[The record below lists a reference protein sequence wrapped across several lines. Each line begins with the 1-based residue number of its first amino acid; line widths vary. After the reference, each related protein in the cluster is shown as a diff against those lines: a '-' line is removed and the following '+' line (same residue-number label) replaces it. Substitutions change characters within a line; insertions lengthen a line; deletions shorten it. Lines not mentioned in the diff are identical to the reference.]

1 MTKNLKLEDKEAERS
16 VLSGMLVD
24 VAKID
29 KALLTINPAEFTT
42 KIYKNLYN
50 VVGKIYAKHGS
61 LLTNDLLSNLLES
74 NGQPQETR
82 LQYLKVID
90 DLKKTKLN
98 DAEFAFAMKSM
109 KKAHISRQMS
119 DMLSS
124 ATQKLYE
131 KGGIE
136 AFRSIDR
143 KMYDLKVATVNSENL
158 IVIDTREVDDIINRF
173 TDMRENPDKYRGMPC
188 GWNTL
193 DALTSGF
200 HPGEYILIVAP
211 SGGGKSMGLI
221 NWANH
226 AQKEGYN
233 VAYFSFEM
241 NHWEIRM
248 RQLSCEAEL
257 PYLSLKTQQLNVE
270 QVNKQEF
277 ILRNEIA
284 QRQSMFHIIDIPKA
298 TVGFMEAQ
306 IRQLNKINKIDAVFI
321 DYLGLIKPEVA
332 SRNRAGWEIAAGI
345 SEELRE
351 LARSLNIVVVT
362 AQQVTT
368 EGMKKTTADDL
379 ELGDIAISRRI
390 ADHAHTVV
398 GLLWDKTNPHE
409 MKLCVPKCRGG
420 RIQSVKLWCD
430 LDICKITDMNQE
442 NPNTFVPPDN
452 SDLEV

>member
-1 MTKNLKLEDKEAERS
+1 MTKSLKLEDKDAERS
-16 VLSGMLVD
+16 ILAGMLKD
-24 VAKID
+24 VSKID
-29 KALLTINPAEFTT
+29 KSMVMITSSEFST

-50 VVGKIYAKHGS
+50 VIGKIYAKHSS

-74 NGQPQETR
+74 NGQPQEIR
-82 LQYLKVID
+82 LRYLKVID
-90 DLKKTKLN
+90 DIKKIKVN
-98 DAEFAFAMKSM
+98 DAEFAFAMKSI
-109 KKAHISRQMS
+109 KKAHISREMS
-119 DMLSS
+119 KILST
-124 ATQKLYE
+124 ATQKLYD

-136 AFRSIDR
+136 AFRVLD
-143 KMYDLKVATVNSENL
+143 KKLYDLKLATINSENL
-158 IVIDTREVDDIINRF
+158 IVVDTREVEDLIDRF
-173 TDMRENPDKYRGMPC
+173 KDMRENPDKYRGIPS
-188 GWNTL
+188 GWTPL

-200 HPGEYILIVAP
+200 HPGEYVLIVAP
-211 SGGGKSMGLI
+211 SGGGKSMGLL

-248 RQLSCEAEL
+248 RQLSLEAEI
-257 PYLSLKTQQLNVE
+257 PYLSLKTQQLNIE
-270 QVNKQEF
+270 QTNKQEF
-277 ILRNEIA
+277 VLRNEIA
-284 QRQSMFHIIDIPKA
+284 TRQSMFHIIDVPKS
-298 TVGFMEAQ
+298 TVGFIEAQ
-306 IRQLNKINKIDAVFI
+306 LRQLNKIKKIDIVFI
-321 DYLGLIKPEVA
+321 DYLGLIKPDVHI
-332 SRNRAGWEIAAGI
+332 RNRQGWEIAATI

-351 LARSLNIVVVT
+351 LARTMGIVVVT

-368 EGMKKTTADDL
+368 EGMKKTTDDDL

-398 GLLWDKTNPHE
+398 GLLWDKTNPNE

-430 LDICKITDMNQE
+430 LDLCKIEYKNQE
-442 NPNTFVPPDN
+442 NVNSFTPPDP

>member
-1 MTKNLKLEDKEAERS
+1 MPKTLKIENKDSESS
-16 VLSGMLVD
+16 VIAGMLLD

-29 KALLTINPAEFTT
+29 KALLVLTSNEFNT

-50 VVGKIYAKHGS
+50 VIGKIYAKHGS

-90 DLKKTKLN
+90 DVKKIKVN
-98 DAEFAFAMKSM
+98 DAEFAFAIKQV
-109 KKAHISRQMS
+109 KKFHISREVS
-119 DMLSS
+119 ALLSTS
-124 ATQKLYE
+124 TQILYE

-136 AFRSIDR
+136 AFRHLDK

-158 IVIDTREVDDIINRF
+158 IVVDTREVGDLLDRF
-173 TDMRENPDKYRGMPC
+173 KDMRENPDKYRGIPS
-188 GWNTL
+188 GWNSL

-248 RQLSCEAEL
+248 RQLSLESEI

-270 QVNKQEF
+270 QTNTQEF
-277 ILRNEIA
+277 VLRNEIA
-284 QRQSMFHIIDIPKA
+284 TRKSLFHIIDIPKS
-298 TVGFMEAQ
+298 TVGFIEAQ
-306 IRQLNKINKIDAVFI
+306 LRQISKIQKIDVVFI
-321 DYLGLIKPEVA
+321 DYLALIKPEVHV
-332 SRNRAGWEIAAGI
+332 RNRQGWEIAATI

-351 LARSLNIVVVT
+351 LARSMEIVVVT

-368 EGMKKTTADDL
+368 EGMKKTTEDDL

-398 GLLWDKTNPHE
+398 GLLWDKTNPSE

-420 RIQSVKLWCD
+420 RIQSAKLWCN
-430 LDICKITDMNQE
+430 LDICKITDKIQDAE
-442 NPNTFVPPDN
+442 TTFTTPDI
-452 SDLEV
+452 SGMEA